1 MNDTH
6 PSEKYSKFVIALL
19 LLFPVVINSVKIFSS
34 LILLILAVLGAYIVI
49 TKKKNPFQVQEL
61 KILSWLTIGYFGAI
75 LLSILISDGFSADF
89 HSMGRKLQFLLAPLI
104 MLAIFQ
110 VDLPFKK
117 LLLSLKVGL
126 IIIGS
131 ITLTQFIFATQ
142 FQIHL
147 GDTWS
152 RPSGMMNQNIFGDIA
167 VAMLFLSVVNV
178 FKENKKERIVTFI
191 AVLAGVIAIFLSAS
205 RGSWLSFLILSI
217 VYIMLVY
224 KPFLKNNNKRKLSLV
239 LIVLTMFTFI
249 GTQTNADKKILKAIS
264 EVQDWRYGDTSRTS
278 NGLRM
283 EMWKS
288 GIKAASDSPLF
299 GYGYRNANKIA
310 SEYASNNNKRIKEFS
325 HLHNEYITNLVSAGI
340 VGLIALLTLLMTPLI
355 YFYKNLKDERSY
367 YYAVMGILL
376 CSGYITFGFTHIAFG
391 EEHINAF
398 YVLFISL
405 LLPKVM
411 KKNA

>member
-217 VYIMLVY
+217 VY
-224 KPFLKNNNKRKLSLV
+224 
-239 LIVLTMFTFI
+239 
-249 GTQTNADKKILKAIS
+249 
-264 EVQDWRYGDTSRTS
+264 
-278 NGLRM
+278 
-283 EMWKS
+283 
-288 GIKAASDSPLF
+288 
-299 GYGYRNANKIA
+299 
-310 SEYASNNNKRIKEFS
+310 
-325 HLHNEYITNLVSAGI
+325 
-340 VGLIALLTLLMTPLI
+340 
-355 YFYKNLKDERSY
+355 
-367 YYAVMGILL
+367 
-376 CSGYITFGFTHIAFG
+376 
-391 EEHINAF
+391 
-398 YVLFISL
+398 
-405 LLPKVM
+405 
-411 KKNA
+411 

>member
-6 PSEKYSKFVIALL
+6 PSAKYSKFVITLL
-19 LLFPVVINSVKIFSS
+19 LLFPIVINSVKIFSS
-34 LILLILAVLGAYIVI
+34 LILLILAVLGAYISI

-61 KILSWLTIGYFGAI
+61 KILSWLTVGYFSVI

-110 VDLPFKK
+110 VDLPLKR

-131 ITLTQFIFATQ
+131 ITITQFIFATQ

-147 GDTWS
+147 GDTWG
-152 RPSGMMNQNIFGDIA
+152 RPSGMMNQNIFGDIT
-167 VAMLFLSVVNV
+167 VSMLFLSIVCI
-178 FKENKKERIVTFI
+178 FKENKKERIITLI

-205 RGSWLSFLILSI
+205 RGSWLSFLILFI
-217 VYIMLVY
+217 IYIMLVY
-224 KPFLKNNNKRKLSLV
+224 KPFLKNHNKRKLSLA
-239 LIVLTMFTFI
+239 LLVLTMFVFI
-249 GTQTNADKKILKAIS
+249 GTQTNADKKISKAIS
-264 EVQDWRYGDTSRTS
+264 EVQDWRSGDTSRTS

-288 GIKAASDSPLF
+288 GMDAASDSPWF
-299 GYGYRNANKIA
+299 GYGYKNANKIA
-310 SEYASNNNKRIKEFS
+310 SKYASNNNRRIKDYS

-340 VGLIALLTLLMTPLI
+340 VGLIALLTLLIMPLI
-355 YFYKNLKDERSY
+355 YFYKNLRDENSY
-367 YYAVMGILL
+367 YYAAMGILL
-376 CSGYITFGFTHIAFG
+376 CAGYITFGFTHIAFG

>member
-1 MNDTH
+1 
-6 PSEKYSKFVIALL
+6 
-19 LLFPVVINSVKIFSS
+19 
-34 LILLILAVLGAYIVI
+34 
-49 TKKKNPFQVQEL
+49 
-61 KILSWLTIGYFGAI
+61 
-75 LLSILISDGFSADF
+75 
-89 HSMGRKLQFLLAPLI
+89 

-110 VDLPFKK
+110 VDLPLKR

-131 ITLTQFIFATQ
+131 ITITQFIFATQ

-147 GDTWS
+147 GDTWG
-152 RPSGMMNQNIFGDIA
+152 RPSGMMNQNIFGDIT
-167 VAMLFLSVVNV
+167 VSMLFLSIVCI
-178 FKENKKERIVTFI
+178 FKENKKERIITLI

-205 RGSWLSFLILSI
+205 RGSWLSFLILFI
-217 VYIMLVY
+217 IYIMLVY
-224 KPFLKNNNKRKLSLV
+224 KPFLKNHNKRKLSLA
-239 LIVLTMFTFI
+239 LLVLTMFVFI
-249 GTQTNADKKILKAIS
+249 GTQTNADKKISKAIS
-264 EVQDWRYGDTSRTS
+264 EVQDWRSGDTSRTS

-288 GIKAASDSPLF
+288 GMDAASDSPWF
-299 GYGYRNANKIA
+299 GYGYKNANKIA
-310 SEYASNNNKRIKEFS
+310 SKYASNNNRRIKDYS

-340 VGLIALLTLLMTPLI
+340 VGLIALLTLLIMPLI
-355 YFYKNLKDERSY
+355 YFYKNLRDENSY
-367 YYAVMGILL
+367 YYAAMGILL
-376 CSGYITFGFTHIAFG
+376 CAGYITFGFTHIAFG

>member
-6 PSEKYSKFVIALL
+6 PSEKYSKFVITLL
-19 LLFPVVINSVKIFSS
+19 LLFPIVINSVKIFSS
-34 LILLILAVLGAYIVI
+34 LILLILTVLGAYTVI
-49 TKKKNPFQVQEL
+49 TKKKNPFQIQEL
-61 KILSWLTIGYFGAI
+61 KILSWLTIGYFGVI

-110 VDLPFKK
+110 VNLPLKK
-117 LLLSLKVGL
+117 LLLSLKIGL

-131 ITLTQFIFATQ
+131 ITLTQFILATQ

-167 VAMLFLSVVNV
+167 VAMLFLSLVHV
-178 FKENKKERIVTFI
+178 FKENKKERVVTFI
-191 AVLAGVIAIFLSAS
+191 AALAGVIAIFLSAS

-217 VYIMLVY
+217 VYIVLVY
-224 KPFLKNNNKRKLSLV
+224 KPFLKNNNKRKFSLA
-239 LIVLTMFTFI
+239 LLVLTMFVSI
-249 GTQTNADKKILKAIS
+249 GTQTDADKKISKAIT

-288 GIKAASDSPLF
+288 GINAASDSPWF

-310 SEYASNNNKRIKEFS
+310 SKYASSNNKRIKEFS

-340 VGLIALLTLLMTPLI
+340 VGLTALLTLLIMPLI
-355 YFYKNLKDERSY
+355 YFYKNLKDEDSY

-391 EEHINAF
+391 EEHVNAF
-398 YVLFISL
+398 YVMFISL

-411 KKNA
+411 KKDA